1 VVPPIANIHQMFQ
14 EDGKWAAI
22 EKLSWGGS
30 RPVASEGQG
39 GNAPPKLKLCPPP
52 LLNCVGQQIKQNVGL
67 LFLFPGHKILCS
79 DTQNVQ

>member
-1 VVPPIANIHQMFQ
+1 MFQ

-39 GNAPPKLKLCPPP
+39 GNAPP
-52 LLNCVGQQIKQNVGL
+52 
-67 LFLFPGHKILCS
+67 S
-79 DTQNVQ
+79 